1 VSPFIWL
8 HPQTQ
13 DGTINNKHKPP
24 VDCCGINSNANF
36 VFNANRTPIS
46 GQEEKKKKYLLAV
59 SMKKK
64 EILVAVPTAVPATT
78 TTSISLFMSLA
89 VDKQY

>member
-1 VSPFIWL
+1 M
-8 HPQTQ
+8 
-13 DGTINNKHKPP
+13 
-24 VDCCGINSNANF
+24 
-36 VFNANRTPIS
+36 RTEPWCRD
-46 GQEEKKKKYLLAV
+46 EKKKKKKYLLAV

-64 EILVAVPTAVPATT
+64 EIPPVAVPAPIEET